1 MPLIVFALPAAII
14 DEAHQLQQLSS
25 LSALLSALFS
35 ASLCP
40 SLPAYMLTIFNYE
53 AEQVQ
58 PQQQQQQRLYNCR
71 HNLLAFFLAFFCCRC
86 CCCCTKLCG
95 PWKTSQLAAV
105 IVVVLVIILFAFP
118 THTQRHIYPDILYT
132 YAMFFFHIYFCIF
145 IVQLCH
151 IYRAIAPCN
160 ISCTTIC
167 AVPGGCVPSPR

>member
-14 DEAHQLQQLSS
+14 EEAHQQQQQLSS

-35 ASLCP
+35 AFLCP

-58 PQQQQQQRLYNCR
+58 PQQQQRLHNCR
-71 HNLLAFFLAFFCCRC
+71 HNLLAFFLAFFC

-118 THTQRHIYPDILYT
+118 THTERYPDILYT

-151 IYRAIAPCN
+151 IYRAIALCN